1 MARKKAKGS
10 LKRFM
15 VTVHEEFSGAYSVDA
30 KDEAEARQI
39 VEEGIPD
46 EYCPSQFGE
55 GYRRKIYVDPD

>member
-1 MARKKAKGS
+1 MARRKTP

>member
-1 MARKKAKGS
+1 MARKKTP

-15 VTVHEEFSGAYSVDA
+15 VTVHEEFSGAYSVEA
-30 KDEAEARQI
+30 RDEAEARQI

>member
-1 MARKKAKGS
+1 MAKKKAP

-15 VTVHEEFSGAYSVDA
+15 VTVHEEFSGAYSVEA

-39 VEEGIPD
+39 VEDGIPD
-46 EYCPSQFGE
+46 EYSPSQFGE

>member
-1 MARKKAKGS
+1 MARKKTP

-15 VTVHEEFSGAYSVDA
+15 VTVHEEFSGAYSVEA

-55 GYRRKIYVDPD
+55 GSRRQIYVDPD

>member
-1 MARKKAKGS
+1 MPKKKSRGP
-10 LKRFM
+10 LNRFM
-15 VTVHEEFSGAYSVDA
+15 ATVHEEFSGAYSVEA
-30 KDEAEARQI
+30 RDEAEARQI